1 MDTPKGGSGYWE
13 PLLFIEEF
21 MTKRKPIDVDELKKT
36 FRINNGNLERID
48 LRRTDGKW
56 KVVENKSNNGHGYC
70 YVCFNGR
77 RVAYHAIVWILSTGK
92 DIPQGMEIDHIN
104 GNEIDNRIENL
115 RIVTRRENQ
124 QNRKKHRAGRLV
136 GASYRKGHNDWQSQI
151 VIDKNCISIG
161 YYKTEQ
167 EAHEAYKIACKY
179 IAKYTDNDSF
189 RELIRKEMEGK

>member
-1 MDTPKGGSGYWE
+1 VDTPKGGSGYWE

-36 FRINNGNLERID
+36 FRINNGKLERID

-56 KVVENKSNNGHGYC
+56 KVVDNKKNSGNGYC
-70 YVCFNGR
+70 QVGFNGR
-77 RVAYHAIVWILSTGK
+77 MVQYHNIVWILSTGK

-104 GNEIDNRIENL
+104 GNTIDNRIENL
-115 RIVTRRENQ
+115 RLVTNRRNQ
-124 QNRKKHRAGRLV
+124 QNQKKHREGQLFGCYFNKSMGKYQTQIKIGGKIIYLGR
-136 GASYRKGHNDWQSQI
+136 
-151 VIDKNCISIG
+151 
-161 YYKTEQ
+161 YKTEQ

-189 RELIRKEMEGK
+189 RELIKKEMEK